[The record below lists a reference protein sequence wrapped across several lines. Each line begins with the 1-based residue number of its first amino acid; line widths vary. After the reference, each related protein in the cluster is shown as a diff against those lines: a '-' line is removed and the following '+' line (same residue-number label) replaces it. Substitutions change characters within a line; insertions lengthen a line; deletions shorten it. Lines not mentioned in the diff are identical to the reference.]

1 MTEPRHLRT
10 VPPSPSP
17 SSSSDQLLDEQAAR
31 AVHRKVA
38 DQLSVLSDAALVQ
51 RARQVAQDFKE
62 PSRHH
67 GLTQAEWCCLM
78 VRMVGDVADQVAGIT
93 LIGGPRPARQAR
105 GAIERT
111 MGLLLVLD
119 DSLRGL
125 EDGEAS

>member
-1 MTEPRHLRT
+1 
-10 VPPSPSP
+10 
-17 SSSSDQLLDEQAAR
+17 
-31 AVHRKVA
+31 
-38 DQLSVLSDAALVQ
+38 
-51 RARQVAQDFKE
+51 
-62 PSRHH
+62 
-67 GLTQAEWCCLM
+67 M